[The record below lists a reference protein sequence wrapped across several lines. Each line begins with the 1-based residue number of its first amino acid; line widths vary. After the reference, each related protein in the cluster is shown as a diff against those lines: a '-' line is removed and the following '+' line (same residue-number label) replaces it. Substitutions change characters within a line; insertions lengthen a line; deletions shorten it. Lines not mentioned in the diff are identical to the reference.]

1 VSKRAARPGPARA
14 RVRHGPFRHGPLGT
28 ADETGRAVP
37 AHVPSRRP
45 KHGPW
50 MAGPCPCRHG
60 TPAAHGPFGAR
71 RPVKAGRQPASLQCT
86 VFFFKKKAKEMY
98 KEKKLKMEIK
108 CLKKSNDL
116 LMLKNEKM
124 VFKKWK

>member
-1 VSKRAARPGPARA
+1 MHTRHKADELGNVEEEHSLRVRMSYFGLEVAKRAARPGPARA
-14 RVRHGPFRHGPLGT
+14 RFRHGPFRHGPLGT

-60 TPAAHGPFGAR
+60 TPEAHGPFGAR
-71 RPVKAGRQPASLQCT
+71 RPVKHS
-86 VFFFKKKAKEMY
+86 VFFF
-98 KEKKLKMEIK
+98 
-108 CLKKSNDL
+108 LKKERKCIRK
-116 LMLKNEKM
+116 KN
-124 VFKKWK
+124 

>member
-1 VSKRAARPGPARA
+1 
-14 RVRHGPFRHGPLGT
+14 
-28 ADETGRAVP
+28 VP

-71 RPVKAGRQPASLQCT
+71 RPGGT
-86 VFFFKKKAKEMY
+86 VFFFKKKAKEMC
-98 KEKKLKMEIK
+98 KEKKIKNGNKM
-108 CLKKSNDL
+108 
-116 LMLKNEKM
+116 
-124 VFKKWK
+124 FKKK

>member
-1 VSKRAARPGPARA
+1 MGRTPLSSPFLPSAVLLLPLARVEVAKRAARPGPARA

-71 RPVKAGRQPASLQCT
+71 RPVKAGRP
-86 VFFFKKKAKEMY
+86 VY

-108 CLKKSNDL
+108 CLKKV
-116 LMLKNEKM
+116 MIY
-124 VFKKWK
+124 

>member
-1 VSKRAARPGPARA
+1 MRRRDERQWRPGDGTLPSRFPRCPRLAEAVSKRAARPGPARA

-71 RPVKAGRQPASLQCT
+71 RPVKAGRQLSCTGRQAARPPAARPPVHS
-86 VFFFKKKAKEMY
+86 VF
-98 KEKKLKMEIK
+98 
-108 CLKKSNDL
+108 
-116 LMLKNEKM
+116 
-124 VFKKWK
+124 